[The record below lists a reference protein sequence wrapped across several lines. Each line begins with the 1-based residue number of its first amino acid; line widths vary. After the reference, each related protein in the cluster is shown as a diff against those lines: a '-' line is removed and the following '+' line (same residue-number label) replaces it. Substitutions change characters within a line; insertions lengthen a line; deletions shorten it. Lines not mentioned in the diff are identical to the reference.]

1 MLHRGHLVCIKSAP
15 LKWNRT
21 RDKRWERIQKST
33 EFRSHTTSIQ
43 SWDRFKAD
51 TSQLIYLRGHFSS
64 EESLTAGEEHARY
77 TLADGHPLAL
87 KRNLNE
93 FLQYQFYRLRTR
105 NGIQLSNIASIIW
118 RESLDLDGDNER
130 RTEGIVSQ
138 TVYKKLPRAFV
149 WKAFQSVKPPGNK
162 NTLTTVE
169 GRERERGLFILIGTV
184 GHRKQK
190 QRSSHSPFGIHPKAH
205 IHPLYSPAIKIRL
218 GNKIQKHF
226 WRGIRELS
234 WK

>member
-1 MLHRGHLVCIKSAP
+1 MLHRGHLVCIKSAL

-21 RDKRWERIQKST
+21 RDKRWERIQRNR

-43 SWDRFKAD
+43 SWDCFKAD

-105 NGIQLSNIASIIW
+105 NGIQLSNIASVIW
-118 RESLDLDGDNER
+118 RESVDLDGDNER
-130 RTEGIVSQ
+130 CTEGIVP
-138 TVYKKLPRAFV
+138 KPRMRNFHGHLCGKLFSLLNLLEMKTHWQLWRA
-149 WKAFQSVKPPGNK
+149 
-162 NTLTTVE
+162 E
-169 GRERERGLFILIGTV
+169 REREVCSYLLA
-184 GHRKQK
+184 Q
-190 QRSSHSPFGIHPKAH
+190 
-205 IHPLYSPAIKIRL
+205 
-218 GNKIQKHF
+218 
-226 WRGIRELS
+226 
-234 WK
+234 